1 MLSNA
6 ELYEQWSKYVEAER
20 TRHELEIEERV
31 VSFKISVSAPDPFCE
46 LQLFE
51 DQVSQCQQAVV
62 GHRDPAAPASE
73 SALSKVLQS
82 FGWPLSEEE
91 LTELLLKAE
100 DAQIF
105 AVQDVHTQG
114 GEQMCG
120 DETECNWFTEIACEH
135 AVQFY
140 KAVDPGVGSLTKSQ
154 LNKSEARYFLENIHS
169 TVQDL
174 KEAMATIYDAFPEE
188 LTIVYKGAELPGS
201 DTLEG
206 LGVAYRRSHEDKLDG
221 SDSIS
226 LKIEGPSR
234 RKRIRDDRAQLLRTM
249 KEDGLALRHGHKE
262 SRGDRE
268 VVMAAVQQN
277 GSAIQHASKSLRGDR
292 EIVRVAVN
300 TAPDAFHFASKELKA
315 DRELATM
322 ALGSKPAIARPESGN
337 SSFKNC
343 SFSLRD
349 DREFVLAAVQ
359 KDGEVLEW
367 ASRKLQADFEIVM
380 AALEQCASREPQEYA
395 ITLAKHMLT
404 FASEDLQ
411 KDPEC
416 LSHVGGS
423 KRQKRRKS
431 LSDQR
436 RDNQ

>member
-1 MLSNA
+1 M
-6 ELYEQWSKYVEAER
+6 K
-20 TRHELEIEERV
+20 IEERV
-31 VSFKISVSAPDPFCE
+31 VSFKIFVSAPDPFCE

-234 RKRIRDDRAQLLRTM
+234 RKRIRDDRAQM
-249 KEDGLALRHGHKE
+249 LALKV
-262 SRGDRE
+262 DRCPAE
-268 VVMAAVQQN
+268 CGITLQQWN
-277 GSAIQHASKSLRGDR
+277 LRQARRQAGRRNTASGASKSTLRLC
-292 EIVRVAVN
+292 
-300 TAPDAFHFASKELKA
+300 TELSCF
-315 DRELATM
+315 DE
-322 ALGSKPAIARPESGN
+322 
-337 SSFKNC
+337 FK
-343 SFSLRD
+343 
-349 DREFVLAAVQ
+349 
-359 KDGEVLEW
+359 
-367 ASRKLQADFEIVM
+367 
-380 AALEQCASREPQEYA
+380 SRENNPY
-395 ITLAKHMLT
+395 
-404 FASEDLQ
+404 
-411 KDPEC
+411 
-416 LSHVGGS
+416 
-423 KRQKRRKS
+423 KRVRA
-431 LSDQR
+431 LLV
-436 RDNQ
+436 NE